1 LALARLTRPFRH
13 KAGITRFLPAHAVC
27 GEVTPLD
34 WQGSGDV
41 PTLCRANAFLVA
53 DAGQAEYKEGET
65 IPVLP
70 K

>member
-1 LALARLTRPFRH
+1 V
-13 KAGITRFLPAHAVC
+13 VC
-27 GEVTPLD
+27 AEVTPLD

-53 DAGQAEYKEGET
+53 DAGQTDYKEGET

>member
-1 LALARLTRPFRH
+1 V
-13 KAGITRFLPAHAVC
+13 VC
-27 GEVTPLD
+27 AEVTPLD

-53 DAGQAEYKEGET
+53 DAGQAEYKQNEP
-65 IPVLP
+65 IPVLL